1 MQIYRISVRS
11 KRNPIRAYV
20 CVAHTYVM
28 ATMNVCV
35 SIHKRSHKA
44 IHTYVYAIT
53 YLCVKTGKFPTRKT
67 KEGRQ
72 KPRLGFLPPLS
83 FILYEDN

>member
-1 MQIYRISVRS
+1 MYT
-11 KRNPIRAYV
+11 PL
-20 CVAHTYVM
+20 
-28 ATMNVCV
+28 CV

-72 KPRLGFLPPLS
+72 KPRMGFLPPLS
-83 FILYEDN
+83 FILYGYYCLVATLTFSSISQ

>member
-11 KRNPIRAYV
+11 KRNPIEIRF
-20 CVAHTYVM
+20 AHTYVM

-35 SIHKRSHKA
+35 SRHKRSHKA

-53 YLCVKTGKFPTRKT
+53 YLRMKTGKFPTRKT

-83 FILYEDN
+83 FILYEDH